1 MNRQEEINLLQHKL
15 KLGEVKLAQTLE
27 YLKLEHTKAM
37 SFMKVVREKDLS
49 LNTAIQIA
57 DTICSNLNKIPISNK
72 DVWKSEAAHDEFVAN
87 WATINHLK
95 GLKHETVEDILG
107 NTLRIDDQQSNS
119 NFNDDGSE
127 TNTLHDRSLYQF

>member
-1 MNRQEEINLLQHKL
+1 
-15 KLGEVKLAQTLE
+15 
-27 YLKLEHTKAM
+27 
-37 SFMKVVREKDLS
+37 
-49 LNTAIQIA
+49 
-57 DTICSNLNKIPISNK
+57 LNKIPISNK
-72 DVWKSEAAHDEFVAN
+72 DVWKSEAAHDDFVAN

-107 NTLRIDDQQSNS
+107 NTLRIDEQQSNS